1 LIFILIGNEV
11 KLLYYKQFYV
21 FNQNKPLPAVIR
33 NYTEADFD
41 ALIDIQSECFPPPF
55 PEELWW
61 NLEQLKNHITLFS
74 EGALCIEVDGK
85 LVGSMTTLLVDF
97 DPSNALHT
105 WEDITD
111 NGYITTHKQDGNTLY
126 VVDIS
131 VRPTYRNFGLGKWM
145 MLSMYELVVQLGLER
160 LLGGSRM
167 PGYHK
172 YAKDLTAEEYV
183 KEVVTGV
190 IYDPVISFLL
200 RCGRTPIQVVKEY
213 LQDEESCHNGVLMEW
228 KNPFKNHT
236 TEGEI
241 SHAIPSHHTH

>member
-1 LIFILIGNEV
+1 M
-11 KLLYYKQFYV
+11 YYKSFYV
-21 FNQNKPLPAVIR
+21 FNENKPVQAIIR
-33 NYTEADFD
+33 NYTEADFA

-61 NLEQLKNHITLFS
+61 SKEQLKNHITLFP
-74 EGALCIEVDGK
+74 EGAICIEIDGK

-97 DPSNALHT
+97 DASNPLHK

-111 NGYITTHKQDGNTLY
+111 NGYITTHKLNGNTLY

-131 VRPTYRNFGLGKWM
+131 VRPSYRNFGLGKWM

-160 LLGGSRM
+160 LLGGGRM

-172 YAKDLTAEEYV
+172 YAKNLSAKQYIA
-183 KEVVTGV
+183 EVVAGT

-200 RCGRTPIQVVKEY
+200 RCGRTPIEVVEDY
-213 LQDEESCHNGVLMEW
+213 LQDEESCHYGVLMEW
-228 KNPFKNHT
+228 KNPFRNPTYK
-236 TEGEI
+236 GEN
-241 SHAIPSHHTH
+241 SHAIHSHHKH